1 MNVNG
6 FLERRKMIFQY
17 GKTYKHNSGKV
28 ITIVGVAD
36 THTYG
41 KCLIAEDE
49 YGQLSPVGQEDENT
63 VNWQEVNSNG

>member
-1 MNVNG
+1 
-6 FLERRKMIFQY
+6 MIFRY

-49 YGQLSPVGQEDENT
+49 YGQFSPIGQEDENT
-63 VNWQEVNSNG
+63 VNWQEVNSND